1 MPSSKVAACM
11 ASLSADV
18 AHMSEQN
25 QEHFV
30 DMLTQLA
37 KLYRDDAKAKGVLL
51 LANDEYSTIIHIN
64 ADEFEAYGL
73 VADAMPK
80 HCELLLRDAPERGEL
95 N

>member
-1 MPSSKVAACM
+1 MASEQVAQCM
-11 ASLSADV
+11 AALTEDV
-18 AHMSEQN
+18 KHMSKLN

-30 DMLTQLA
+30 GMLTQLA
-37 KLYRDDAKAKGVLL
+37 KLYRDDATAKAVLL
-51 LANDEYSTIIHIN
+51 IANEEYSTAIHIN

-80 HCELLLRDAPERGEL
+80 HSALLMRDAPEGGAV